1 MEAIAQ
7 FLGLD
12 LPDSFFVI
20 SSGVVLLLLFLTGYV
35 FMQIED
41 EKKEE
46 KTKKKVKTE
55 EKSVGKKEGKGKKG
69 KSKKD

>member
-20 SSGVVLLLLFLTGYV
+20 SSGVVLVGKLMQLVFSLPHFAFLFLV
-35 FMQIED
+35 LL
-41 EKKEE
+41 
-46 KTKKKVKTE
+46 
-55 EKSVGKKEGKGKKG
+55 
-69 KSKKD
+69 